1 MRYYVSEL
9 MRRIA
14 RDPIATADLWGPV
27 LAPMVALLLLL
38 VTHQFRERWPDLW
51 RFRRAVLPVVDRL
64 ADGRYDQQVNV
75 VDAHAAIDVSTA
87 VDALPEK
94 TGLPLQAR
102 EFAGTLDAPPADVRE
117 AFRAMDRVY
126 PNTLASIQYDVVDGE
141 RVWEVGSYAYRSEGF
156 LDEWQVHVRLT
167 PADGGRKTRLW
178 AHYERSAWRHP
189 VKHYNGEGWD
199 ADEGVQWVA
208 SVFANDERYVPSD
221 AAIDVVN
228 L

>member
-1 MRYYVSEL
+1 MNSIL
-9 MRRIA
+9 TTSISRIA
-14 RDPIATADLWGPV
+14 FQNAQFIASSVALVLLV
-27 LAPMVALLLLL
+27 LA
-38 VTHQFRERWPDLW
+38 QRRFGRWPDCW
-51 RFRRAVLPVVDRL
+51 RVRRAVLPMADRL
-64 ADGRYDQQVNV
+64 ADGRYDKQL
-75 VDAHAAIDVSTA
+75 DAVGAHTSIDVSAA